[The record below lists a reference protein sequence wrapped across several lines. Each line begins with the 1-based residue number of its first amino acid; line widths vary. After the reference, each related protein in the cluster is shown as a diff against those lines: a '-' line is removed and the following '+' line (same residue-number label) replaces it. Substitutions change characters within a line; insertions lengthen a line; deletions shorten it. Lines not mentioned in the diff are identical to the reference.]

1 MKVFRV
7 VCLTRREISPIRGG
21 SARFAAFFDYDAGA
35 MTIPVLA
42 SHILFAIAL
51 FCASVAATYLV
62 VRLGILDEPNHRS
75 SHARP
80 TPSTGGIAIVATFA
94 IGFAIVWA
102 VSDQARLSTLHLF
115 GFAIS
120 ALGIAL
126 VGFLD
131 DLKRLKTFKI
141 KLGAQIAASLVLLA
155 FGIVFS
161 RVSLPG
167 IGAIDLGWLG
177 YPLTVLWVV
186 ALTNMFNFMDG
197 LNGLAGGTAVTVA
210 TFLCAVTFIE
220 GSFFVYIFCYIM
232 AAGAAGFLVFNFP
245 RARLFM
251 GDVGSQFI
259 GFSFAALAVIAAEI
273 DASRT
278 SFLVVPLLFFNFIF
292 DTIFTFCRRAMRGE
306 DVTQAHRTHLYQLLN
321 QIGWSHVQV
330 SLFHICVTVA
340 QGIGAL
346 VLIGYGP
353 DSRMLVF
360 LPFLGFQI
368 VYATVIITIARRRG
382 IVQPIA

>member
-1 MKVFRV
+1 M
-7 VCLTRREISPIRGG
+7 
-21 SARFAAFFDYDAGA
+21 DYDAGA
-35 MTIPVLA
+35 MTVPVLA

-51 FCASVAATYLV
+51 FCVSVAVTYFV
-62 VRLGILDEPNHRS
+62 VRFGILDEPNHRS
-75 SHARP
+75 SHVRA

-94 IGFAIVWA
+94 IGLVIVWA
-102 VSDQARLSTLHLF
+102 FSDQAGLSTFHLL

-120 ALGIAL
+120 ALGIGF

-141 KLGAQIAASLVLLA
+141 KLGAQIAASLSLLA
-155 FGIVFS
+155 FEIVFS
-161 RVSLPG
+161 KISLPF

-197 LNGLAGGTAVTVA
+197 LNGLAGGTAVTVSA
-210 TFLCAVTFIE
+210 FLCAVTFIE
-220 GSFFVYIFCYIM
+220 GSHFVYIFCYIM
-232 AAGAAGFLVFNFP
+232 AAGAAGFVVFNFP
-245 RARLFM
+245 NARLFM
-251 GDVGSQFI
+251 GDVGSQFL
-259 GFSFAALAVIAAEI
+259 GFSFASLAVIAAEI

-306 DVTQAHRTHLYQLLN
+306 KLTQAHRTHLYQLLN
-321 QIGWSHVQV
+321 QLGLSHVQI

-340 QGIGAL
+340 QGVGAL
-346 VLIGYGP
+346 ILIGYGP
-353 DSRMLVF
+353 DKRMLVF

-368 VYATVIITIARRRG
+368 IYTAVIIAFARKRG
-382 IVQPIA
+382 II